1 MQIKDIH
8 LPSNIEKALKEQSIF
23 ALTDIQQKAI
33 PLIQKG
39 EDVVGISQTGTG
51 KTLAFLIPIIQKL
64 DVNNLSTQALIVV
77 PTRELAVQIKKEGQK
92 LCKYNKGI
100 HFLAIYGG
108 ADINQQIFAFKKKP
122 QVVIGT
128 AGRLLD
134 HIRRHT
140 LKLNELKFLVL
151 DEADEM
157 FNMGFRKDIIKII
170 EKAPQTRQTLLFSAT
185 MNDEVL
191 DLSKNYMLEP
201 KNIEIGKKNES
212 LKNIT
217 QTYFLVPKDKKK
229 KALHSLFIELER
241 AKTLIFC
248 NTKKMVGGVQSYL
261 EKMGYPVLVLHG
273 DMPQSQRNQVMQ
285 TFRGTRSDILITTD
299 VAARGIDV
307 KNIKSVINFDLPPNK
322 EQYLHRMGRTGRAGE
337 DGNVFT
343 ILDSKEQETKLLEVV
358 KSTNSKIS
366 LGFLQLKNLDEEKSK
381 TSKSSQGFSKPVAR
395 HNTKRKRSPFL
406 AKNKKLKH

>member
-1 MQIKDIH
+1 MQIKDLH
-8 LPSNIEKALKEQSIF
+8 LSSDIENALKEQAIF
-23 ALTDIQQKAI
+23 TATEIQQKAI
-33 PLIQKG
+33 PIIQSG
-39 EDVVGISQTGTG
+39 ADVVGISQTGTG

-64 DVNNLSTQALIVV
+64 DAKSASTQALIIV

-92 LCKYNKGI
+92 LCKYKKGI
-100 HFLAIYGG
+100 HFLAVYGG

-128 AGRLLD
+128 AGRILD

-140 LKLNELKFLVL
+140 LKLNDLKFLVL

-191 DLSKNYMLEP
+191 DLSKNYMIEP
-201 KNIEIGKKNES
+201 KNIEIGRKNES

-229 KALHSLFIELER
+229 KALHSLLIELER

-261 EKMGYPVLVLHG
+261 EKMGYMVLVLHG

-285 TFRGTRSDILITTD
+285 TFRGTRADILITTD

-343 ILDSKEQETKLLEVV
+343 ILDSKEQENKLLEMV
-358 KSTNSKIS
+358 KSTNSQIS
-366 LGFLQLKNLDEEKSK
+366 LGFLQLTNLNEEKAK
-381 TSKSSQGFSKPVAR
+381 TSRASQNFAKPIIAR
-395 HNTKRKRSPFL
+395 RNIKRKKSPF
-406 AKNKKLKH
+406 AQKNKKSR